1 MSKVWYCQIN
11 GREYGPFD
19 SSKLR
24 ALAHEKKILPEHLV
38 RQSQSDPWVPAS
50 RVTGL
55 FPSTNGA
62 TVSNERLWRIKTAS
76 KQVNGVTD
84 NQLKQLARSGQL
96 KPDHELCLQGKE
108 QWFKAAT
115 VKGLFPAT
123 PNPSPVP
130 R

>member
-19 SSKLR
+19 SAKLR
-24 ALAHEKKILPEHLV
+24 ALANEKKILPEHLV
-38 RQSQSDPWVPAS
+38 RQSPADPWVPAN

-55 FPSTNGA
+55 FPSVNA
-62 TVSNERLWRIKTAS
+62 VPPEPERLWRIKTAS

-96 KPDHELCLQGKE
+96 KPEHELCLEGKE

-115 VKGLFPAT
+115 VMPT
-123 PNPSPVP
+123 D
-130 R
+130 